1 MMSMDMAPMGSLK
14 DFLWAGNINND
25 NPSSREN
32 AGLVEPVHHEREFP
46 IWAAQ
51 VASAMI
57 YLGSKNLVHRHLS
70 AFNVFMTSKL
80 NVKVQCTC
88 VTRLIPTDSDS
99 YNIKDHGETIDEI
112 LTTGMVKW

>member
-1 MMSMDMAPMGSLK
+1 MSMDLAPMGSLK

-25 NPSSREN
+25 NPSTREN

-57 YLGSKNLVHRHLS
+57 YLGSKNIVHRHLS
-70 AFNVFMTSKL
+70 ASNVLMTSKL
-80 NVKVQCTC
+80 NVKVQCT
-88 VTRLIPTDSDS
+88 
-99 YNIKDHGETIDEI
+99 
-112 LTTGMVKW
+112 